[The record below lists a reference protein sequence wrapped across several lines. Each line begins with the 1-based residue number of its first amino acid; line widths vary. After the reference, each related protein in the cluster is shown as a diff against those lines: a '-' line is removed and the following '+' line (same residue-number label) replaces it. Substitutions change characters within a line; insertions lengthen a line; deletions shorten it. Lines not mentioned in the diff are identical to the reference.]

1 MRRLCSRVPDVDHD
15 RLSPC
20 IIGRLS
26 GFVSY
31 RWETIVSSGDDQ
43 SPGWRKILHLLWRN
57 VSSLFF
63 LRAIGYLM
71 IEKTYK
77 VAIRDAGAYFY
88 KRLVSKNAKLKDLAH
103 IFYYHLT
110 RFPYF
115 WRDGSRAKRIFELIE
130 LLCFDRSKR
139 TRHVLFSLPFYLY
152 SLISLIFFP
161 SPPPKNH
168 SLSINIPNRDDRFFY
183 SLNVRHVTNGILR
196 RSE

>member
-1 MRRLCSRVPDVDHD
+1 MHHWQVVGNRFVQMGDHSLIRQWPVSRLKENFACA
-15 RLSPC
+15 LAKC
-20 IIGRLS
+20 FFI
-26 GFVSY
+26 FFF
-31 RWETIVSSGDDQ
+31 
-43 SPGWRKILHLLWRN
+43 
-57 VSSLFF
+57 FF

-88 KRLVSKNAKLKDLAH
+88 KRLVSKNGKLKDLAH

-115 WRDGSRAKRIFELIE
+115 WRDGSRAKRIVELIE

-139 TRHVLFSLPFYLY
+139 ARHVLISLPFYLC
-152 SLISLIFFP
+152 SLILLIFFP
-161 SPPPKNH
+161 SPPQNH

-183 SLNVRHVTNGILR
+183 SLNVRHVTNSIFSPPLGITIRLFR
-196 RSE
+196 FFSPFSRF